1 MCVKMNISLLVNTFN
16 ESGWPIVPSSD
27 GALHSFSSPL
37 PHKNGSD
44 TPESVGIQHLR
55 VSVLNH
61 RATLDQFYHRDKSIC
76 GDETICHGGHP
87 AEPPV
92 DTISWLRRL
101 LSSARPLPVWSHRRS
116 DRAEY

>member
-1 MCVKMNISLLVNTFN
+1 MNISLLVSEHFQRVRLANC
-16 ESGWPIVPSSD
+16 SVIRW
-27 GALHSFSSPL
+27 ALHSFSSPL

-87 AEPPV
+87 AGPPV